1 MYTTRPSTS
10 ARSGG
15 TRASDSDGPREGAT
29 GNPSVVCP
37 LTIQCRLKAF
47 GSRQHGRPDVAGLAH
62 RRSIAE
68 LRRGLLDRGDDHLAS
83 VAAALD
89 LLALEACQGAGRDQR
104 PRPGAEVL
112 RREALAHHFFDVV
125 VDVPP
130 ADVHDRA
137 VFGDILEE
145 VFPGHLLQ
153 LADDPRHAAVP
164 QLVDLLLA
172 GLAAVVEPHRVT
184 VDACVP
190 VLQRGDAEA
199 AVLLRVGLAARP
211 HEAGGEDAQDA
222 RHHLLA
228 GQPWQPHV
236 AIDGLAHARQRAAE
250 RHQPV
255 VLLLLPD
262 PDGALAVAVLPAAL
276 LVAPDGLQLRARVAV
291 DGNVGPCRRNPQGA
305 QARHFP
311 DGSPGE
317 SEAASRRADAPVSG
331 PLQQL
336 DVGHPCCNATAP
348 ARRMLGGSPA
358 PRLAVQDL
366 AAWDLLW
373 RGALFPATK
382 RPWRHP
388 RSRPAHPAMADS
400 VASSSASGRLIFRTD
415 SW

>member
-1 MYTTRPSTS
+1 MERTQMYTTRPSTS

-89 LLALEACQGAGRDQR
+89 LLACQGAGRDQR

-112 RREALAHHFFDVV
+112 RREALAHHSLDVV

-137 VFGDILEE
+137 VFGDMLEE
-145 VFPGHLLQ
+145 VFTGHLLQ

-172 GLAAVVEPHRVT
+172 GFAAVVEPHRVT

-190 VLQRGDAEA
+190 VLQRGDAVA

-211 HEAGGEDAQDA
+211 HEAGGENAHYA

-228 GQPWQPHV
+228 RQPWQPHV
-236 AIDGLAHARQRAAE
+236 AIDGLAHARQRATE
-250 RHQPV
+250 RHHPV

-262 PDGALAVAVLPAAL
+262 PDGTLAVAVLPAAL
-276 LVAPDGLQLRARVAV
+276 LV
-291 DGNVGPCRRNPQGA
+291 GN
-305 QARHFP
+305 
-311 DGSPGE
+311 
-317 SEAASRRADAPVSG
+317 
-331 PLQQL
+331 
-336 DVGHPCCNATAP
+336 
-348 ARRMLGGSPA
+348 
-358 PRLAVQDL
+358 L
-366 AAWDLLW
+366 AAWDCA
-373 RGALFPATK
+373 GAARCFPQ
-382 RPWRHP
+382 PNGP
-388 RSRPAHPAMADS
+388 
-400 VASSSASGRLIFRTD
+400 GGI
-415 SW
+415 